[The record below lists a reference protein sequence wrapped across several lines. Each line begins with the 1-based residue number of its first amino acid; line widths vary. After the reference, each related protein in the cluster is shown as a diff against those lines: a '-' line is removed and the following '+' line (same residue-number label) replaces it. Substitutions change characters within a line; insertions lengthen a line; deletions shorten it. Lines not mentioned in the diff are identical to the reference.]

1 MENAESADEHQ
12 PDEVP
17 QRRPTSSRL
26 NSLMA
31 QAKAQASEKLSTERI
46 NQARGHLTPHTEKL
60 GEGAR
65 TAFTSGAEK
74 LRPAVAK
81 ARESVGET
89 AGRVR
94 GKTRWLTEAEVGE
107 DGRLVR
113 PRLVRLSQKLLLAAA
128 IFGVLGTLLLSR
140 RFLRGLEGEAADS
153 EQQAALSLPA
163 VWVLVVLGVLALYI
177 GSIIALRLRLPLC
190 RVSSTF
196 LAAAGLLGAL
206 ALTLGVR
213 AVPGIGWAA
222 GMAVGF
228 GGWVLLLSGILGFA
242 AMVML
247 WVFPPCRKWHAEP
260 RQLRS
265 RRRKEHQSI
274 LSITD
279 SM

>member
-81 ARESVGET
+81 ACESVGET

-128 IFGVLGTLLLSR
+128 IFGVLGTLSFLSP
-140 RFLRGLEGEAADS
+140 G
-153 EQQAALSLPA
+153 
-163 VWVLVVLGVLALYI
+163 
-177 GSIIALRLRLPLC
+177 GS
-190 RVSSTF
+190 S
-196 LAAAGLLGAL
+196 
-206 ALTLGVR
+206 
-213 AVPGIGWAA
+213 
-222 GMAVGF
+222 VGSK
-228 GGWVLLLSGILGFA
+228 G
-242 AMVML
+242 
-247 WVFPPCRKWHAEP
+247 
-260 RQLRS
+260 RQLTQNSKQR
-265 RRRKEHQSI
+265 
-274 LSITD
+274 
-279 SM
+279 